1 MANQEMST
9 PLQKII
15 GLSVQE
21 LNDGCVYVPFSDHF
35 STLDN
40 IVWF

>member
-15 GLSVQE
+15 GLSVPQG
-21 LNDGCVYVPFSDHF
+21 LKDGSVYVPFFNHF
-35 STLDN
+35 SILDY
-40 IVWF
+40 IV

>member
-15 GLSVQE
+15 GLSVQG
-21 LNDGCVYVPFSDHF
+21 LNDGCVYVPFLIIF
-35 STLDN
+35 RFLDN
-40 IVWF
+40 IV